1 MALQHRM
8 AIFRGSLLLV
18 LECAMAVA
26 AALVAGGA
34 LAQPAA
40 SAQADGQ
47 AAPVLTRAR
56 VVSIQ
61 REPAGRLYVRLK
73 LLPRSK
79 LPFTTQRFTV
89 VDRTLLAGIAEGAWV
104 KFTAK
109 SVDGENTLTSIQVAE
124 ECKRFQPCD

>member
-1 MALQHRM
+1 MVQQARCLAL
-8 AIFRGSLLLV
+8 AGV
-18 LECAMAVA
+18 AA
-26 AALVAGGA
+26 AALVVCSA
-34 LAQPAA
+34 LAQPAVP
-40 SAQADGQ
+40 AQADGQ

-56 VVSIQ
+56 VVSVQ
-61 REPAGRLYVRLK
+61 QEPGGPLYVRLK
-73 LLPRSK
+73 LLPRAK

>member
-1 MALQHRM
+1 MDRRRM
-8 AIFRGSLLLV
+8 AMVQRARCLALAGV
-18 LECAMAVA
+18 AA
-26 AALVAGGA
+26 AALVVGSA
-34 LAQPAA
+34 LAQPAVP
-40 SAQADGQ
+40 AQADGQ
-47 AAPVLTRAR
+47 AGPVLTRAR
-56 VVSIQ
+56 VVSVQ
-61 REPAGRLYVRLK
+61 QEPGGPLYVRLK

-109 SVDGENTLTSIQVAE
+109 SVEGENTLTSIQIAE

>member
-1 MALQHRM
+1 MAMVQQARCL
-8 AIFRGSLLLV
+8 ALAGV
-18 LECAMAVA
+18 AA
-26 AALVAGGA
+26 AALVVCSA
-34 LAQPAA
+34 LAQPAVP
-40 SAQADGQ
+40 AQADGQ

-56 VVSIQ
+56 VVSVQ
-61 REPAGRLYVRLK
+61 QEPGGPLYVRLK
-73 LLPRSK
+73 LLPRAK

>member
-1 MALQHRM
+1 MDRRGMAMVQRARCL
-8 AIFRGSLLLV
+8 ALV
-18 LECAMAVA
+18 GVAA
-26 AALVAGGA
+26 AALVVGSA
-34 LAQPAA
+34 LAQPAVR
-40 SAQADGQ
+40 AQAEGQ

-56 VVSIQ
+56 VVSVQ
-61 REPAGRLYVRLK
+61 QDPGGPLYVRLK

-89 VDRTLLAGIAEGAWV
+89 VDRTLLVGIAEGAWV

-109 SVDGENTLTSIQVAE
+109 SVEGENTLTSIQIAE